1 PARRADAGA
10 VTGRHRLDRGLHPP
24 DRAGAAPHYH
34 ARRARHGRRLRPRR
48 PHQRAALR
56 AAHRRGDVRRD
67 PGEPGGAAG
76 IPRRPRL
83 MLLSVEGLQTFYGK
97 SHVLRD
103 VSFTVPAGEI
113 SVLLGRNGA
122 GKTTTLRSI
131 MGLTPPRA
139 GAVRFKGQDITGRA
153 PHHVFRLG
161 VGYVPE
167 GRQIFPYLDVGE
179 NLRLAE
185 RAGGDGA
192 RWTLARIFEYFPVLR
207 ERWRQ
212 PGRSLSGGEQQMLAI
227 ARALAGNPD
236 LVMLDEPS
244 QGLAP
249 RLVRDLEA
257 LLVRLKGEGVTIL
270 LVEQNARMALM
281 VSDQVLVLS
290 KGAV

>member
-1 PARRADAGA
+1 
-10 VTGRHRLDRGLHPP
+10 
-24 DRAGAAPHYH
+24 
-34 ARRARHGRRLRPRR
+34 
-48 PHQRAALR
+48 
-56 AAHRRGDVRRD
+56 
-67 PGEPGGAAG
+67 
-76 IPRRPRL
+76 
-83 MLLSVEGLQTFYGK
+83 MLLAVDALHTFYGK

-103 VSFTVPAGEI
+103 VSFTVPAGQI
-113 SVLLGRNGA
+113 TVLLGRNGA

-139 GAVRFKGQDITGRA
+139 GAVRFKDREITGEP
-153 PHHVFRLG
+153 PHRVFRLG

-167 GRQIFPYLDVGE
+167 GRQIFPHLDVGE
-179 NLRLAE
+179 NLRLAT
-185 RAGGDGA
+185 RRDGENT
-192 RWTLARIFEYFPVLR
+192 RWTLDRIFEYFPILR

-212 PGRSLSGGEQQMLAI
+212 RGRSLSGGEQQMLAI
-227 ARALAGNPD
+227 ARALAGNPE

-249 RLVRDLEA
+249 RLVRELEA

-290 KGAV
+290 KGTVVFAGPTAEFHRHEAELKGRYLSV